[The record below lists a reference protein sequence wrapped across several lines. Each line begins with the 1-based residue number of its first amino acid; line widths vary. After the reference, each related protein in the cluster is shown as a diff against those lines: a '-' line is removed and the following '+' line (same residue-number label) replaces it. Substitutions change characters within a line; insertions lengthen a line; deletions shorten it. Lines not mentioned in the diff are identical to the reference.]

1 MVPLNPVYFI
11 TVYLL
16 SCLSIFLY
24 FLAVCFFVD
33 FKLSSELAEQKWS
46 GKCLIRREKGI
57 SIHSLMLRNASIF
70 VDGNFEKQLKSLH
83 LPLCPRQTPSLWERL
98 WHRLATCI
106 SRTFKRFDMGDLWIY
121 MVAGSMKKANLHV
134 KNCSVYWGTQEIKFW
149 HDKTRSKGLTEY
161 LSCKKLYGHTAQV
174 IALGKQTNQQSPTK
188 QQNQAIEILLQLWV
202 VLNCFA
208 ALAKCTLV
216 FLHRINMKKKCS

>member
-1 MVPLNPVYFI
+1 
-11 TVYLL
+11 
-16 SCLSIFLY
+16 
-24 FLAVCFFVD
+24 
-33 FKLSSELAEQKWS
+33 
-46 GKCLIRREKGI
+46 
-57 SIHSLMLRNASIF
+57 
-70 VDGNFEKQLKSLH
+70 
-83 LPLCPRQTPSLWERL
+83 
-98 WHRLATCI
+98 
-106 SRTFKRFDMGDLWIY
+106 
-121 MVAGSMKKANLHV
+121 MVARSMKKANLHV

-161 LSCKKLYGHTAQV
+161 LSCKKFYGHTAQV

-216 FLHRINMKKKCS
+216 FLHRINMKKNVHNSFHLFLNLWAGIGIWSVCFVWQCRKQLLTAETHYT